1 MPWGQSSYLQQQ
13 ATASANKSKEKKKK
27 SVPSGYSGS
36 TTFTSSS
43 AAGGQASQTQAG
55 IDHVANTLGLSD
67 GEATA
72 LEGKDKK
79 FYGSEASEATN
90 QYLVSIGEA
99 QVGNP
104 YYDHQ
109 GNITGYSYILTSK
122 GKEMKYGQSNTAMGS
137 GDPTGI
143 MTSTQISPEMWQ
155 HQNQVQAAILGIL
168 SFAAPMGAGQLL
180 RIAAAK
186 KLKDSPYSDY
196 DQQFQ
201 NYQSG
206 QDTIS
211 ANQITNNQINNQTV
225 ANTAIGDTTDVASN
239 NTTSNWA
246 AHLSGKSVNL
256 RKILT

>member
-55 IDHVANTLGLSD
+55 IDHVANTLGLSQ
-67 GEATA
+67 GQATA

-186 KLKDSPYSDY
+186 KLQSGY
-196 DQQFQ
+196 DTYQSQFS
-201 NYQSG
+201 NNQSG
-206 QDTIS
+206 QTTIS
-211 ANQITNNQINNQTV
+211 PNQISSNQINNQAV

-239 NTTSNWA
+239 NTTTNWA

>member
-1 MPWGQSSYLQQQ
+1 MPWGQSTYLQQQ

-122 GKEMKYGQSNTAMGS
+122 G
-137 GDPTGI
+137 TGI

-239 NTTSNWA
+239 NTTTNWA